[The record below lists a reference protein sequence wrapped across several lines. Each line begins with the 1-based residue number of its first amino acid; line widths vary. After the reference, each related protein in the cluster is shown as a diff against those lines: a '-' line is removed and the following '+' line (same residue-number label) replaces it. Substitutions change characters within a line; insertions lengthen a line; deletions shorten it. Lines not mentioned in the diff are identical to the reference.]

1 MLKSK
6 LSFGSVIFFAL
17 TLLGSIEGWGAD
29 WKAYGGTDDG
39 VFYYDTENINH
50 PSKNIIQFWHK
61 VIFSE
66 KGIREAVNTFGKDYE
81 NLDHSISLREIN
93 CSEKKIRSLAV
104 TYFSH
109 AGAVLDSAMVYEAEW
124 RFIDSAAIIETLYQR
139 LCYENRGGREE

>member
-6 LSFGSVIFFAL
+6 LPFVSVIFVAL
-17 TLLGSIEGWGAD
+17 ALLGSIEAWGTD
-29 WKAYGGTDDG
+29 WKAYGGTDEG
-39 VFYYDTENINH
+39 VFYYDTENIDH
-50 PSKNIIQFWHK
+50 PSKNIIRFWHK

-81 NLDHSISLREIN
+81 NVGHSISLREIN

-104 TYFSH
+104 TYYSN

-124 RFIDSAAIIETLYQR
+124 HFIDSKAIIESLYQR
-139 LCYENRGGREE
+139 LCK